1 MTLPPSSVLFQSHAA
16 TLPGLRLRHFYSGEP
31 ARVRRRCGPAV
42 PHRAAP
48 AHSCSF
54 AGAVLDATHHTP
66 LTPRIVRRV
75 DEVVHVIDR
84 A

>member
-1 MTLPPSSVLFQSHAA
+1 MKVPPTSVLAFDAG

-54 AGAVLDATHHTP
+54 AGAVLDTTHHTP
-66 LTPRIVRRV
+66 LTPRIVRG
-75 DEVVHVIDR
+75 ETALVHVINR
-84 A
+84 G